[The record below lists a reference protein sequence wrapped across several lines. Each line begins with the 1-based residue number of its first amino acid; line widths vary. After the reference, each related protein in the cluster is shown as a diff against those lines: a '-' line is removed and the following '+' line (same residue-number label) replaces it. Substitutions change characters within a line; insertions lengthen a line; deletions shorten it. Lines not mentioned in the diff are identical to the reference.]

1 MLNRILTAI
10 VAALCCL
17 ASVSDSHASTPAWP
31 KWLPG
36 RPPFAPAPDGAI
48 TVRTTPELVRELARA
63 KPNATI
69 LLADGVYETDAI
81 LVLRS
86 AGLILRSAS
95 GDASKAIIDAASC
108 RDGEAIHI
116 HADDVTIAEL
126 TIRNVRFNG
135 IKLEPERGGH
145 RFVAHGCI
153 FHNIWQRGIKSP
165 LNPAEK
171 SDRYPQDGH
180 IRYCLFANDRAKE
193 FADDETD
200 TPETF
205 NGNYIGG
212 IDMKTISGWT
222 ISDNVFIHLQG
233 RTREGRAA
241 IYLADKVNRCIV
253 ERNVVLDGDVGIALG
268 NPSRVGDWTH
278 CTRCEVR
285 NNMVANCPETG
296 LLAVYTNDCR
306 IMHNTVFEPKSRQGR
321 LIWAQQ
327 ENDGLLVAANLLLG
341 AGPLLGGKGKIT
353 DKSNLVVDDASD
365 LFVDAS
371 QGDLHL
377 KAGLPKLTLKDQQP
391 FAEQDFDGQQRS
403 TLTIGADESK

>member
-1 MLNRILTAI
+1 MSSRILPAI
-10 VAALCCL
+10 LVTLGCL
-17 ASVSDSHASTPAWP
+17 ACFSYSHAAAPVWP
-31 KWLPG
+31 KWLPA
-36 RPPFAPAPDGAI
+36 RPPLAPPPDGAT
-48 TVRTTPELVRELARA
+48 TVRTRAELVRELERA
-63 KPNATI
+63 KSNATI
-69 LLADGVYETDAI
+69 LLADGVYEIDAI

-86 AGLILRSAS
+86 AGLVLRSAS
-95 GDASKAIIDAASC
+95 GDASKVIIDAAGC
-108 RDGEAIHI
+108 RAGEAIHI

-145 RFVAHGCI
+145 RFVAHGCV

-165 LNPAEK
+165 LNPAK
-171 SDRYPQDGH
+171 KTDRYPQDGR

-200 TPETF
+200 TAETF

-212 IDMKTISGWT
+212 IDMKTIAGWT
-222 ISDNVFIHLQG
+222 ISDNAFIHLQG

-241 IYLADKVNRCIV
+241 IYLADKVDRCIV

-296 LLAVYTNDCR
+296 LLAVYTKDCR
-306 IMHNTVFEPKSRQGR
+306 VVHNTVFEPKSRQGR

-327 ENDGLLVAANLLLG
+327 ENDGLLVAANLLVGG
-341 AGPLLGGKGKIT
+341 APRLGGKGKIT
-353 DKSNLVVDDASD
+353 DKANITVDGTSD
-365 LFVDAS
+365 LFADPA

-377 KAGLPKLTLKDQQP
+377 HAGVPKLTLKDQMP
-391 FAEQDFDGQQRS
+391 FAKQDFDGNQRT
-403 TLTIGADESK
+403 TLTVGADESE